1 MVKKLNKAKGM
12 MPNFEK
18 KIIYYSNNQNKIG
31 KKMKKNLAQLG
42 LTTHFFD

>member
-18 KIIYYSNNQNKIG
+18 KSSIIPII
-31 KKMKKNLAQLG
+31 KKNGQEMQKNLAQLG